1 MRRPAA
7 PGMVTLSLYFVFGND
22 GCSDDTYTELS
33 CCWLPSE
40 IDDTASCFD
49 DTDISGGARSSSGGT

>member
-7 PGMVTLSLYFVFGND
+7 PGMVTRSLYLVFGKD
-22 GCSDDTYTELS
+22 GCSDEMYTELS

-40 IDDTASCFD
+40 MEDRPSCRN
-49 DTDISGGARSSSGGT
+49 SACCGARSSSGGT